1 MLYQFLLNFVDI
13 YGFLNVFK
21 YITFRTGLSL
31 FTSLIIVLLI
41 GGPFIRFFSN
51 RKIVNPIRDDG
62 PQDHIVKKIGTPTMG
77 GVIIL
82 FGLLL
87 SVLCWGDLSNYSVLF
102 CISAA
107 CCPACRYSARARPM
121 ASRGTS
127 SAIHR
132 DSTPKLGRSSILFS
146 ARKVLKHVDRSL
158 KLDLGLKIAC
168 SPRRPS
174 PALLKLAR
182 SLRSFLLRGPQQALR
197 PLARRVTRA

>member
-13 YGFLNVFK
+13 FGFLNVFK

-87 SVLCWGDLSNYSVLF
+87 SVLCWVDLSNTSILSVSYTHLTLPTIYSV
-102 CISAA
+102 
-107 CCPACRYSARARPM
+107 
-121 ASRGTS
+121 
-127 SAIHR
+127 
-132 DSTPKLGRSSILFS
+132 
-146 ARKVLKHVDRSL
+146 
-158 KLDLGLKIAC
+158 
-168 SPRRPS
+168 
-174 PALLKLAR
+174 
-182 SLRSFLLRGPQQALR
+182 
-197 PLARRVTRA
+197 